1 MAEKGQHQ
9 YVKFSFYKVDNQW
22 RRLPAAEK
30 RMGSDEFLAA
40 VTEAP
45 DGLMIRS
52 YNLQG
57 TRGDVDFMIWTA
69 SRDLEDIQDLAVSLN
84 ASGLGHFLTQP
95 HSYLAMTRRSMY
107 IESHRHAGQE
117 GTRLRVRP
125 TGSRYLFIYPFVK
138 TDAWYQLSKDIR
150 QEMMNEHFQIGH
162 KYPSIRIN
170 TTYSYGLD
178 DQEFVLAFETDK
190 PEDFLDLVMELRE
203 SKARPYTLRDTPIF
217 TCVAAELEEIL
228 ESLG

>member
-1 MAEKGQHQ
+1 MVEQGQRQ

-22 RRLPAAEK
+22 RRLPLEEK
-30 RMGSDEFLAA
+30 QRDRDEFLAA

-45 DGLMIRS
+45 DGLMVQS

-57 TRGDVDFMIWTA
+57 TRGDVDLMLWTA
-69 SRDLEDIQDLAVSLN
+69 SQRLEDLQELAISLN
-84 ASGLGHFLTQP
+84 FTGLGRYLTQP

-107 IESHRHAGQE
+107 IESHRHPGQE
-117 GTRLRVRP
+117 GSRLRVKP
-125 TGSRYLFIYPFVK
+125 TGSRYLFVYPFVK
-138 TDAWYQLSKDIR
+138 TNEWYQLPKDVR
-150 QEMMNEHFQIGH
+150 QEMMNEHFQVGH

-178 DQEFVLAFETDK
+178 DPEFVLAFETDK
-190 PEDFLDLVMELRE
+190 PEDFLNLIMDLRE

-217 TCVAAELEEIL
+217 TCVAADLEEIL
-228 ESLG
+228 GSLG